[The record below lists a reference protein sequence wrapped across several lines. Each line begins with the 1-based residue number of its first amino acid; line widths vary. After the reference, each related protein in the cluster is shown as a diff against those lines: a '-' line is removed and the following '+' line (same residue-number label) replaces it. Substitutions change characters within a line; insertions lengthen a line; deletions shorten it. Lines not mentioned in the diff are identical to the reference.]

1 MPFAFST
8 AGPTVSCGL
17 MFCGYLD
24 VVMLPM
30 ICFRR
35 ATAVSWQLSYR
46 KWMRQ
51 KVGVIFLGLRQIFCV
66 IDGVAEKSQTPLT
79 QQVNPVKMTLRRG
92 QMCAGLLSG

>member
-1 MPFAFST
+1 MPFAISIT
-8 AGPTVSCGL
+8 GPTARCGL
-17 MFCGYLD
+17 IFSGYLG

-35 ATAVSWQLSYR
+35 ATAVSWLLSCQ

-51 KVGVIFLGLRQIFCV
+51 KAGVIFLGLRQIFCV
-66 IDGVAEKSQTPLT
+66 IDGVAEKSQTLLT

-92 QMCAGLLSG
+92 QMCAGLLSS